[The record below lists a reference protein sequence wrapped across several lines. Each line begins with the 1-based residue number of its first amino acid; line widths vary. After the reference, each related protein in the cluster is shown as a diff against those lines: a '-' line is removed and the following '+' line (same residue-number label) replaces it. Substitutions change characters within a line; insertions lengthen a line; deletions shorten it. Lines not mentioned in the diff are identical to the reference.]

1 MRRAPF
7 NPMFSKQQIIKF
19 EPVIQERLDALFR
32 HLREYATS
40 RKVVPLTL
48 AFTAFSQDIIC
59 QFAFARQ
66 FNNIES
72 PGFEDTLWDGYQAAA
87 QSSHLALQFPWLLPA
102 MNSLPDWLVL
112 KLQPMLHKLLAL
124 QQVGLMPF
132 FRLGIA
138 DRLCHISFYRSRL
151 RTLETTRTK
160 TTRMS
165 TILPSSMSSFIAIS
179 LLRKSLRHV

>member
-19 EPVIQERLDALFR
+19 EPMIQERLDALFR
-32 HLREYATS
+32 HLREYATP

-66 FNNIES
+66 FHSIES

-102 MNSLPDWLVL
+102 MNLLPDWLVL

-124 QQVGLMPF
+124 QQVGLVPF
-132 FRLGIA
+132 
-138 DRLCHISFYRSRL
+138 
-151 RTLETTRTK
+151 
-160 TTRMS
+160 
-165 TILPSSMSSFIAIS
+165 LPLSH
-179 LLRKSLRHV
+179 R

>member
-1 MRRAPF
+1 
-7 NPMFSKQQIIKF
+7 MFSKQQITKF
-19 EPVIQERLDALFR
+19 EPMIQERLDALFR
-32 HLREYATS
+32 HLSEYATTG
-40 RKVVPLTL
+40 KVIPLTL
-48 AFTAFSQDIIC
+48 AFTAFSQDVIC

-66 FNNIES
+66 FHSIGS

-87 QSSHLALQFPWLLPA
+87 RSSHLALQFPWLLPTL
-102 MNSLPDWLVL
+102 NSLPDWLVL

-124 QQVGLMPF
+124 QRVGLVPF

-165 TILPSSMSSFIAIS
+165 TILPSSVNSFIAIS
-179 LLRKSLRHV
+179 LLKKSPRHV